1 MHSVLI
7 REMSSFQGC
16 PYSGSTVYSLV
27 ISLKFQ
33 PTCYYYFSPFVA
45 GSMVKSFIVGDEV
58 AGILSLDSECP
69 GCAEYCTIPE
79 YYLIKKPVSVSHADC
94 AASLRGGVRALM
106 ALAYQTRLEPGAI
119 ALVCSAATGE
129 GIILLQLCEALGVKV
144 CVQDIL

>member
-1 MHSVLI
+1 
-7 REMSSFQGC
+7 
-16 PYSGSTVYSLV
+16 
-27 ISLKFQ
+27 
-33 PTCYYYFSPFVA
+33 
-45 GSMVKSFIVGDEV
+45 MVKSFTVGDEV

-94 AASLRGGVRALM
+94 AASLRGGVRALT

-119 ALVCSAATGE
+119 VLVCSAATGE

-144 CVQDIL
+144 KYVILLCCDCEPTKLNIE